1 MKIAKLNVTFDYGTS
16 KNCKGL
22 GNPAPELA
30 KALKADY
37 IQKALECFPKGYTIA
52 IQINGNV
59 YVADIPHKMLHSR
72 LKVSKAGVLSAFC
85 PLGRQQAIQLV
96 TEEKLSFLCTAE
108 KMAEVEGKTDGNR
121 VEYLLKKEQHCT
133 FNHEKPWYTGNG
145 ECRNREVKF
154 FNVDKA
160 SGSQARLTNTAQM
173 EKAFKVDYSE
183 YEIEKGEYR

>member
-22 GNPAPELA
+22 GNPAPALA

-37 IQKALECFPKGYTIA
+37 IAKSLECFPKGYTIA
-52 IQINGNV
+52 VQVNGLV
-59 YVADIPHKMLHSR
+59 YVADIPHEMLHAR

-96 TEEKLSFLCTAE
+96 TEGKMSYLCTAE
-108 KMAEVEGKTDGNR
+108 KMAEIEGKTDGNR
-121 VEYLLKKEQHCT
+121 VEYLLKREQHCT
-133 FNHEKPWYTGNG
+133 FDHKKQWFSGNG

-160 SGSQARLTNTAQM
+160 SGSQARLTNTKQM
-173 EKAFKVDYSE
+173 ETAFNLNYDE
-183 YEIEKGEYR
+183 YKIGKDEYR